1 MGNSKTQ
8 GQGFWNL
15 CPASA
20 RHGYLRVVRTA
31 NGGLLAV
38 CPKCWVGDA
47 STLKALLEGVAR

>member
-1 MGNSKTQ
+1 MGNKTN

-15 CPASA
+15 CPVTD
-20 RHGYLRVVRTA
+20 RHGYLVVVKTD